1 MHDQE
6 LLEIFLAPLRKCSSY
21 QPAFGQSKGKGLS
34 LADFSELYG
43 SDPFYAW
50 LGLDDPVVYSAH
62 KAAGGITSVYRQLG
76 LGSERLFRAIIG
88 KKLHLTATQMAWGYE
103 YSKPDRTLGIHTL
116 DTRISLS
123 DLSRSDAEIFDHW
136 LEGARRFLDSKG
148 KLISPL
154 TGAVFEVRQGYKS
167 ADSKRQNADLR
178 FGMRA
183 YQENLLPALAILS
196 AQVSEPVI
204 QRYRN
209 DGMLVLTGTI
219 SLDPN
224 QSTYAFFKEIIG
236 YDLSQFFQQNSDIIQ
251 AEVKTVIHQLLSP
264 SSIVDLDCRG

>member
-1 MHDQE
+1 MRDQE

-34 LADFSELYG
+34 LAAFSELYG

-50 LGLDDPVVYSAH
+50 LGLNDPIVYSAH

-88 KKLHLTATQMAWGYE
+88 AKLHLTDAQMAWGYE
-103 YSKPDRTLGIHTL
+103 YSKPDHTLGLHTL
-116 DTRISLS
+116 DTRISSS
-123 DLSRSDAEIFDHW
+123 DLSLQDAEIFDRW
-136 LEGARRFLDSKG
+136 LEGARQFLDAKG

-183 YQENLLPALAILS
+183 YQENLLPVLAILS
-196 AQVSEPVI
+196 AQVSEPVV

-209 DGMLVLTGTI
+209 DGMLVLTGTV
-219 SLDPN
+219 SPDPN
-224 QSTYAFFKEIIG
+224 QSTYAFFKEIVG
-236 YDLSQFFQQNSDIIQ
+236 YDLSRFFQSNSAMIQ
-251 AEVKTVIHQLLSP
+251 AEVKAIIDQLLSP
-264 SSIVDLDCRG
+264 